1 MKHLVVI
8 GGPTASGKSAL
19 AISLAQK
26 LQCEIISADSRQ
38 FYRGMDI
45 GTAKVSSDEQ
55 ALVPHHFID
64 HCDPDELFSAGQF
77 ANEALAFL
85 EGYFERSDWC
95 VAVGGSGLYLR
106 ALCEGFDPLPQPAPQ
121 VREALNER
129 LSAEG
134 IETLAAELQQR
145 DPQYA
150 ASCDL
155 KNPQRIIRA
164 LEVMQTTGTTMSEQ
178 QTNATAN
185 RPFNIHKIALLPPRE
200 WLYERINHRVDEM
213 VEAGLLEEV
222 KSLLPYRDVN
232 ALKTVG
238 YAEIIDHLDGK
249 LDLPQAVEKIKQHT
263 RNYAKRQYTWFR
275 NKGAYHPLTE
285 WNSDQVYKQLIEG
298 RFV

>member
-1 MKHLVVI
+1 M
-8 GGPTASGKSAL
+8 
-19 AISLAQK
+19 
-26 LQCEIISADSRQ
+26 
-38 FYRGMDI
+38 
-45 GTAKVSSDEQ
+45 
-55 ALVPHHFID
+55 
-64 HCDPDELFSAGQF
+64 
-77 ANEALAFL
+77 
-85 EGYFERSDWC
+85 
-95 VAVGGSGLYLR
+95 
-106 ALCEGFDPLPQPAPQ
+106 PAPQ